1 MFRRR
6 FLSGTVALLLT
17 AGFSTSGMAMSDTP
31 LHNAAARNDAMG
43 VERLLA
49 ERAEVDARN
58 ASGAT
63 ALLAATHANAVK
75 AAKVLIDAGADV
87 NAKDNIQDSP

>member
-1 MFRRR
+1 
-6 FLSGTVALLLT
+6 
-17 AGFSTSGMAMSDTP
+17 MSDTP